1 MIDTEEARKRWL
13 SERAGHD
20 DFAKLVASRVKVA
33 VQAKGIWSDTSG
45 RAKEVYSLVKKLL
58 KGKHSY
64 DSLPDKAGARCV
76 VRYLSDLQKTVSIAQ
91 ELLDCSPADD
101 KLKERE
107 DNQVGYISIHLEVRL
122 KAGDPDVAKF
132 PPNQFWAELQ
142 IRTLGQHLW
151 AEMAHDTVYKND
163 DELSQLPPEI
173 KRRVNLMAGLIEVAD
188 HEFERLNTELVLDP
202 AIQVYKTLEPYY
214 YRLTSE
220 RPDTGLSLS
229 VINLLMPLY
238 ENNVTVISDLVGDY
252 FEKHRQELAFAY
264 ENPDELKISAFFY
277 QPIVFMILER
287 LQNDEFALRREW
299 NRHFPEQ
306 ELERVATAFGV
317 SLED

>member
-1 MIDTEEARKRWL
+1 MSDTEDARRRWL
-13 SERAGHD
+13 SEQSSHD
-20 DFAKLVASRVKVA
+20 VFAKLIASRVRVA
-33 VQAKGIWSDTSG
+33 VQARGIWSETSG

-76 VRYLSDLQKTVSIAQ
+76 VRYLSDLQETVLIAQ
-91 ELLDCSPADD
+91 ELFDCSPPDD
-101 KLKERE
+101 KLKERQ

-122 KAGDPDVAKF
+122 KADDPDAAKF

-142 IRTLGQHLW
+142 IRTFGQHLW

-163 DELSQLPPEI
+163 DELSHLPPAI
-173 KRRVNLMAGLIEVAD
+173 KRRVNLMSGLIEVAD
-188 HEFERLNTELVLDP
+188 HEFDRLNTELVLDP

-214 YRLTSE
+214 YRLTSR
-220 RPDTGLSLS
+220 RPDTGLSLT
-229 VINLLMPLY
+229 VINFLLPLY
-238 ENNVTVISDLVGDY
+238 HNNVTVISELVGAY
-252 FEKHRQELAFAY
+252 FEKHRQELTFAY

-277 QPIVFMILER
+277 QPEVFMILER
-287 LQNDEFALRREW
+287 LQNDEFALRSEW

-306 ELERVATAFGV
+306 ELERVATAFGM